1 MFTFILT
8 AAPVSRIQFIIADA
22 FSAALLKR
30 RQNYADNFIDD
41 HYDDDNFVED
51 HYDDDH
57 YDDDD
62 ACYGEYDGNDSVHNC
77 DT

>member
-8 AAPVSRIQFIIADA
+8 AAPVSSIQFIIADA

-62 ACYGEYDGNDSVHNC
+62 ACLW
-77 DT
+77 

>member
-8 AAPVSRIQFIIADA
+8 AAPVSSIQFIIADA

-51 HYDDDH
+51 HYDDD
-57 YDDDD
+57 D